1 MESPQCTVYSDGLH
15 YLMGVVLV
23 MLCAS
28 AGNVSTVFK
37 ERESHNEK
45 RYVLRCTARRE
56 ASQRV
61 SKTPVQQ
68 GKKTRTLVVNGVPKS
83 EDGQHGDN
91 DRRRR
96 GVLAVEE
103 ATLDAARGRLGRG
116 ALWELGVERDEGA
129 QVGALPR
136 RLCSQRK
143 YWSGKW

>member
-1 MESPQCTVYSDGLH
+1 MQARETSARFSKKENHTTKNDTYSGALQDEKP
-15 YLMGVVLV
+15 
-23 MLCAS
+23 AS
-28 AGNVSTVFK
+28 VCQKLRSN
-37 ERESHNEK
+37 RE
-45 RYVLRCTARRE
+45 
-56 ASQRV
+56 
-61 SKTPVQQ
+61 
-68 GKKTRTLVVNGVPKS
+68 KKTRTLVVNGVPKS